1 MKELGM
7 CQGMRLGWS
16 HTAFSWFIVIDSYWN
31 STEVASSPINNS
43 QYHSLI
49 VLFGHACNFITTLM
63 FCEKYMYVW
72 LFHVYDCRPVKV
84 IRLVG
89 RHSVEEIVLKRA
101 HRKLELTNTVI
112 EGGQVCS
119 EETYA
124 FSCIHVHL
132 DLSYIHV
139 RSFLMALHHH
149 HHLEQLPLLRTPHSW
164 PTYSSLGWTISYR
177 VKRGTYMYRFF
188 SRNFL
193 KRGKMDR

>member
-1 MKELGM
+1 M
-7 CQGMRLGWS
+7 
-16 HTAFSWFIVIDSYWN
+16 
-31 STEVASSPINNS
+31 
-43 QYHSLI
+43 
-49 VLFGHACNFITTLM
+49 
-63 FCEKYMYVW
+63 
-72 LFHVYDCRPVKV
+72 

-124 FSCIHVHL
+124 FSCIHVHVHL
-132 DLSYIHV
+132 DLSYI
-139 RSFLMALHHH
+139 RSFLTALHQHH

-177 VKRGTYMYRFF
+177 VKRGTYMYRVF
-188 SRNFL
+188 SRNFS